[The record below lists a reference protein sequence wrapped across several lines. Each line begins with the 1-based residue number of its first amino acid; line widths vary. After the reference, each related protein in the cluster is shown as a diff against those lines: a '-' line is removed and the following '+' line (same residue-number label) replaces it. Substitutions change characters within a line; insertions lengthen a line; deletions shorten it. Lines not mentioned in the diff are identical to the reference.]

1 MSDFG
6 KAEVKAEGQLI
17 EQWGIPV
24 PKAKPCAYD
33 ELMAYLEPGEVV
45 EAIVFGAFGWGSW
58 DDDDEGS
65 NSMGYHEDML
75 KEFIPWDKR
84 GKVLTLEEARPH
96 MQCWSF
102 DGGFGAPECY
112 ATYVWT
118 NQRVIWVTQYD
129 GSTGLDSMPRNPVA
143 CVPSMPGG

>member
-1 MSDFG
+1 MS
-6 KAEVKAEGQLI
+6 
-17 EQWGIPV
+17 
-24 PKAKPCAYD
+24 AYQ
-33 ELMAYLEPGEVV
+33 ELLDYLEPGEVV

-58 DDDDEGS
+58 DDDDDES
-65 NSMGYHEDML
+65 DPRSLGYGEDRID
-75 KEFIPWDKR
+75 KIIPFDKR
-84 GKVLTLEEARPH
+84 GKLLTLEEARPH